1 MTIDPEDGS
10 TEAGI
15 AQCQNDPVSCDLVNK
30 ATEFAIKITQDCK
43 NDPLNCGLKDKE
55 GNLLVS
61 YSVYSSFSA
70 DGKKFGIL
78 YIPEV
83 QLKEYQEASTSET
96 SVKWVE
102 TGKMK
107 DIYMSLIQG
116 GDAFRFEY
124 FEEKASETPEEKAA
138 AATTKETAAPSV
150 DATTSG
156 KTSTPIIPTDG

>member
-1 MTIDPEDGS
+1 M
-10 TEAGI
+10 
-15 AQCQNDPVSCDLVNK
+15 
-30 ATEFAIKITQDCK
+30 
-43 NDPLNCGLKDKE
+43 NCGLKDNE
-55 GNLLVS
+55 GNLVS
-61 YSVYSSFSA
+61 YSVYSYFSSA
-70 DGKKFGIL
+70 DGNNFGIL

-83 QLKEYQEASTSET
+83 QLKEYKEASTSET
-96 SVKWVE
+96 SGKWVDK
-102 TGKMK
+102 GKIK